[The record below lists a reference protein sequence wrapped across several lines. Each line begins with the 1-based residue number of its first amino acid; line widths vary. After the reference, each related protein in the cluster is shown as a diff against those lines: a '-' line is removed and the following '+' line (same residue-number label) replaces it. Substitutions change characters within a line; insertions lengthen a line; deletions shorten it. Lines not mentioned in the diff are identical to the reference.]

1 MGNCCAR
8 SPKLHTSRQ
17 STRPHSKHS
26 APHPE
31 PSLTIN
37 DFQIIALLGEG
48 GFGRVF
54 KVSPL
59 PCAHTQVRM
68 KESGAL
74 YALKT
79 VRKKDTNNAL
89 EYSSALAERDALAR
103 FDSPFLPKY
112 FSLSTPN

>member
-1 MGNCCAR
+1 MGNSCTR

-26 APHPE
+26 AAHPT
-31 PSLTIN
+31 PSLSIN

-59 PCAHTQVRM
+59 PFAHTQVRM

-79 VRKKDTNNAL
+79 IRKKDTNNAL
-89 EYSSALAERDALAR
+89 EYSSALTERDALAH

>member
-8 SPKLHTSRQ
+8 SPKLPTSPQ

-26 APHPE
+26 ATHPE

-59 PCAHTQVRM
+59 LCTHTQVRM

-89 EYSSALAERDALAR
+89 EYSSALAERDALAH